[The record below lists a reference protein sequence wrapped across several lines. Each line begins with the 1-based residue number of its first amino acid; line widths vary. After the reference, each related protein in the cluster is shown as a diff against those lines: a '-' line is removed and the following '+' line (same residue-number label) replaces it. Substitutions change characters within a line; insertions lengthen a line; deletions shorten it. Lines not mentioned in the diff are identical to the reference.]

1 MFKPILNGNE
11 IIGAYNLQLVFLSY
25 FIAAFASYTAL
36 DLAMRIGESHGK
48 TKKFWIG
55 GCAFAMGGGIWAMH
69 FTGMLAFELPIAISY
84 DVTITIFSL
93 LFAIFASGCAFF
105 YVSQKTNT
113 YTRVLLGGIFMG
125 SGVGTMHYSGMQAM
139 NFSGSMYY
147 KPIYFVAS
155 IFIAI
160 VASTVALRLIIYF
173 ESNEQ
178 KENYK
183 YKFFASLIMGL
194 AVSGMHYTGM
204 NATVFISN
212 VSTTALSDN
221 TATTPLLVFS
231 ILGITMLI
239 LVISIIASRT
249 QGKFNLLEFSNNQLE
264 ALVQKRTQELKA
276 VASFPAENT
285 SPVFRVDSNNIL
297 LYANSPGLSFLSEWN
312 GQIGDQIPS
321 PFAKLLNT
329 TKMENEDNKLEFFQ
343 NNKTFE
349 FDIVNVPEMNYFNIY
364 GHDITK
370 RKIAESNMTIAK
382 EKAEQA
388 NQAKTQ
394 FLSNISHELR
404 TPLNAILGFTE
415 LINRDSKNPL
425 PNYQKQ
431 QLDQITSSGKHLL
444 KLINEMLDLA
454 TVESGNIKLSIES
467 VEIVSLVEEV
477 IIMCDTHATQNGIII
492 EHEKT
497 LADRVFVNADMSR
510 LKQVILNLVSNAI
523 KYNKPNGKILISYIK
538 QGSSKIRF
546 GIKDSGYGIPDEQK
560 DKVFKPFERLH
571 SDIKNIEGT
580 GIGLTISKQ
589 LIELMDGTIGFE
601 SVTNEGSYFFID
613 LHLSQNFPGAKD
625 IKDPTNLPVI
635 SLKSNEMKTV
645 LYIEDVEVNIKLVEN
660 ILSLRKNIRLLS
672 ATRALDGIEIAKS
685 EIPDL
690 ILMDIRL
697 PDMDGLTA
705 FKELQLI
712 KEIKN
717 IPVIALTANA
727 LEDEAQNAL
736 KLGFKNY
743 LTKPLNIEGF
753 LKTVDK
759 LLL

>member
-1 MFKPILNGNE
+1 MFEPILNGNE
-11 IIGAYNLQLVFLSY
+11 IIGAYNFRLVLLSY

-48 TKKFWIG
+48 SKKFWIG

-84 DVTITIFSL
+84 DVKITIISL
-93 LFAIFASGCAFF
+93 LFAIFASGCSFF

-147 KPIYFVAS
+147 EPIYFVTS

-160 VASTVALRLIIYF
+160 LASTVALRLIIYF
-173 ESNEQ
+173 ENNAQ

-183 YKFFASLIMGL
+183 YKVLASLIMGL

-212 VSTTALSDN
+212 VSTTDLFDN

-239 LVISIIASRT
+239 LVLAIIASRT
-249 QGKFNLLEFSNNQLE
+249 QGEFNHLEFAKNELE

-276 VASFPAENT
+276 LASFPSENT
-285 SPVFRVDSNNIL
+285 SPVFRVDSNNTL
-297 LYANSPGLSFLSEWN
+297 LYSNSPGLSFLSGWK

-321 PFAKLLNT
+321 PFVKLLNR
-329 TKMENEDNKLEFFQ
+329 TKIKKEDSKLEIFQ
-343 NNKTFE
+343 NNETFE

-364 GHDITK
+364 GHNITQ

-382 EKAEQA
+382 ERAEQA

-394 FLSNISHELR
+394 FLTHISHELR
-404 TPLNAILGFTE
+404 TPMNAILGFTE
-415 LINRDSKNPL
+415 LINRDSMNPL
-425 PNYQKQ
+425 PNHQKQ

-444 KLINEMLDLA
+444 NLINEMLDLA
-454 TVESGNIKLSIES
+454 TVESGNIKLSVES

-477 IIMCDTHATQNGIII
+477 ITLCDSLAIQNGIII

-497 LADRVFVNADMSR
+497 LADRVFVNADVSR
-510 LKQVILNLVSNAI
+510 LKQVVLNLVSNAI
-523 KYNKPNGKILISYIK
+523 KYNKPDGEILISYIK

-546 GIKDSGYGIPDEQK
+546 GIKDSGFGIPDEQK

-571 SDIKNIEGT
+571 SDITNIEGT

-589 LIELMDGTIGFE
+589 LIELMAGTIGFE
-601 SVTNEGSYFFID
+601 SVTNEGSYFFIN
-613 LHLSQNFPGAKD
+613 LPLSQNIPAAKD
-625 IKDPTNLPVI
+625 IKDPSNLPVI
-635 SLKSNEMKTV
+635 NLKSNEMKTV
-645 LYIEDVEVNIKLVEN
+645 LYIEDVEVNIKLVEH

-672 ATRALDGIEIAKS
+672 AKRALDGIKIAKS

-697 PDMDGLTA
+697 PDIDGLTA
-705 FKELQLI
+705 FKKLQLI
-712 KEIKN
+712 KEVKN

-727 LEDEAQNAL
+727 LEDETQNAL
-736 KLGFKNY
+736 KLGFKDY
-743 LTKPLNIEGF
+743 LTKPLNIENF
-753 LKTVDK
+753 LKVVDK

>member
-1 MFKPILNGNE
+1 MYL
-11 IIGAYNLQLVFLSY
+11 LQ
-25 FIAAFASYTAL
+25 T
-36 DLAMRIGESHGK
+36 
-48 TKKFWIG
+48 
-55 GCAFAMGGGIWAMH
+55 
-69 FTGMLAFELPIAISY
+69 
-84 DVTITIFSL
+84 
-93 LFAIFASGCAFF
+93 LF
-105 YVSQKTNT
+105 
-113 YTRVLLGGIFMG
+113 
-125 SGVGTMHYSGMQAM
+125 
-139 NFSGSMYY
+139 
-147 KPIYFVAS
+147 
-155 IFIAI
+155 
-160 VASTVALRLIIYF
+160 
-173 ESNEQ
+173 
-178 KENYK
+178 
-183 YKFFASLIMGL
+183 
-194 AVSGMHYTGM
+194 
-204 NATVFISN
+204 
-212 VSTTALSDN
+212 DN

-239 LVISIIASRT
+239 LVLAIIASRT
-249 QGKFNLLEFSNNQLE
+249 QGEFNHLEFAKNELE

-276 VASFPAENT
+276 LASFPSENT
-285 SPVFRVDSNNIL
+285 SPVFRVDSNNTL
-297 LYANSPGLSFLSEWN
+297 LYSNSPGLSFLSGWK

-321 PFAKLLNT
+321 PFVKLLNR
-329 TKMENEDNKLEFFQ
+329 TKIKKEDSKLEIFQ
-343 NNKTFE
+343 NNETFE

-364 GHDITK
+364 GHNITK

-382 EKAEQA
+382 ERAEQA

-394 FLSNISHELR
+394 FLTHISHELR
-404 TPLNAILGFTE
+404 TPMNAILGFTE
-415 LINRDSKNPL
+415 LINRDSMNPL
-425 PNYQKQ
+425 PNHQKQ

-444 KLINEMLDLA
+444 NLINEMLDLA

-477 IIMCDTHATQNGIII
+477 ITLCDSLAIQNGIII

-497 LADRVFVNADMSR
+497 LADRVFVNADVSR

-546 GIKDSGYGIPDEQK
+546 GIKDSGFGIPDEQK

-589 LIELMDGTIGFE
+589 LIELMAGTIGFE

-613 LHLSQNFPGAKD
+613 LPLSQNIPAAKD
-625 IKDPTNLPVI
+625 IKDPSNLPVI
-635 SLKSNEMKTV
+635 NLKSNEMKTV
-645 LYIEDVEVNIKLVEN
+645 LYIEDVEVNIKLVEH

-672 ATRALDGIEIAKS
+672 ATRALDGIKIAKS

-697 PDMDGLTA
+697 PDIDGLTA
-705 FKELQLI
+705 FKKLQLI
-712 KEIKN
+712 KEVKN

-736 KLGFKNY
+736 KLGFKDY
-743 LTKPLNIEGF
+743 LTKPLNIENF
-753 LKTVDK
+753 LKVIDK

>member
-1 MFKPILNGNE
+1 M
-11 IIGAYNLQLVFLSY
+11 
-25 FIAAFASYTAL
+25 
-36 DLAMRIGESHGK
+36 
-48 TKKFWIG
+48 
-55 GCAFAMGGGIWAMH
+55 
-69 FTGMLAFELPIAISY
+69 
-84 DVTITIFSL
+84 
-93 LFAIFASGCAFF
+93 
-105 YVSQKTNT
+105 
-113 YTRVLLGGIFMG
+113 
-125 SGVGTMHYSGMQAM
+125 
-139 NFSGSMYY
+139 
-147 KPIYFVAS
+147 
-155 IFIAI
+155 
-160 VASTVALRLIIYF
+160 
-173 ESNEQ
+173 
-178 KENYK
+178 
-183 YKFFASLIMGL
+183 
-194 AVSGMHYTGM
+194 
-204 NATVFISN
+204 
-212 VSTTALSDN
+212 
-221 TATTPLLVFS
+221 
-231 ILGITMLI
+231 
-239 LVISIIASRT
+239 
-249 QGKFNLLEFSNNQLE
+249 
-264 ALVQKRTQELKA
+264 
-276 VASFPAENT
+276 
-285 SPVFRVDSNNIL
+285 
-297 LYANSPGLSFLSEWN
+297 
-312 GQIGDQIPS
+312 QIGDQIPS
-321 PFAKLLNT
+321 PFVKLLNR
-329 TKMENEDNKLEFFQ
+329 TKIKKEDSKLEIFQ
-343 NNKTFE
+343 NNETFE

-364 GHDITK
+364 GHNITQ

-394 FLSNISHELR
+394 FLTHISHELR
-404 TPLNAILGFTE
+404 TPMNAILGFTE

-444 KLINEMLDLA
+444 NLINEMLDLA

-477 IIMCDTHATQNGIII
+477 IIMCDSHATQNGIII

-560 DKVFKPFERLH
+560 KQVFKPFERLH

-613 LHLSQNFPGAKD
+613 LHLSQNIPVAKD
-625 IKDPTNLPVI
+625 IKDPSNLPVI
-635 SLKSNEMKTV
+635 NLKSNEMKTV
-645 LYIEDVEVNIKLVEN
+645 LYIEDVEVNIKLVEH

-697 PDMDGLTA
+697 PDIDGLTA
-705 FKELQLI
+705 FKKLQLI
-712 KEIKN
+712 KEVKN

-743 LTKPLNIEGF
+743 LTKPLNIEEF

>member
-1 MFKPILNGNE
+1 MFEPILNGYE
-11 IIGAYNLQLVFLSY
+11 MIGAYNYRLVFLSY
-25 FIAAFASYTAL
+25 FIAVFASYTAL
-36 DLAMRIGESHGK
+36 DLAMRIGESYGK
-48 TKKFWIG
+48 PKTFWIG

-84 DVTITIFSL
+84 DVKITIISL
-93 LFAIFASGCAFF
+93 LFAIFASGCSFF

-147 KPIYFVAS
+147 EPIYFVAS

-160 VASTVALRLIIYF
+160 LASTVALRLIIYF
-173 ESNEQ
+173 ENNEQ

-183 YKFFASLIMGL
+183 YKVFASLIMGL

-212 VSTTALSDN
+212 VSTTDLFDN

-239 LVISIIASRT
+239 LVLAIIASRT
-249 QGKFNLLEFSNNQLE
+249 QGEFNHLEFAKNELE

-276 VASFPAENT
+276 LASFPSENT
-285 SPVFRVDSNNIL
+285 SPVFRVDSNNTL
-297 LYANSPGLSFLSEWN
+297 LYSNSPGLSFLSGWK

-321 PFAKLLNT
+321 PFVKLLNR
-329 TKMENEDNKLEFFQ
+329 TKIKKEDSKLEIFQ
-343 NNKTFE
+343 NNETFE

-364 GHDITK
+364 GHNITQ

-382 EKAEQA
+382 ERAEQA

-394 FLSNISHELR
+394 FLTHISHELR
-404 TPLNAILGFTE
+404 TPMNAILGFTE
-415 LINRDSKNPL
+415 LINRDSMNPL
-425 PNYQKQ
+425 PNHQKQ
-431 QLDQITSSGKHLL
+431 QLDQIISSGKHLL
-444 KLINEMLDLA
+444 NLINEMLDLA
-454 TVESGNIKLSIES
+454 TVESGNIKLSVES

-477 IIMCDTHATQNGIII
+477 IIMCDSHATQNGIII

-497 LADRVFVNADMSR
+497 LADRVFVNADVSR

-546 GIKDSGYGIPDEQK
+546 GIKDSGFGIPDEQK

-589 LIELMDGTIGFE
+589 LIELMAGTIGFE

-613 LHLSQNFPGAKD
+613 LPLSQNIPAAKD
-625 IKDPTNLPVI
+625 IKDPSNLPVI
-635 SLKSNEMKTV
+635 NLKSNEMKTV
-645 LYIEDVEVNIKLVEN
+645 LYIEDVEVNIKLVEH

-672 ATRALDGIEIAKS
+672 ATRALDGIKIAKS
-685 EIPDL
+685 KIPDL

-697 PDMDGLTA
+697 PDIDGLTA
-705 FKELQLI
+705 FKKLQLI
-712 KEIKN
+712 KEVKN

-736 KLGFKNY
+736 KLGFKDY
-743 LTKPLNIEGF
+743 LTKPLNIENF
-753 LKTVDK
+753 LKVIDK